1 MLVPSTESLER
12 ASCSAPVRHHSL
24 LQAAKSQAQE
34 ENKQVGAGLELS
46 HEDWRESE
54 GRWLARWLCEQTAEG
69 KSLPV
74 LPADR
79 APGDLLDLGVS
90 LKLAFYC

>member
-46 HEDWRESE
+46 HKDWGSLKE
-54 GRWLARWLCEQTAEG
+54 GGWLAGFVSKQLKENHFLCF
-69 KSLPV
+69 
-74 LPADR
+74 
-79 APGDLLDLGVS
+79 LLTEHQVTFWTSG
-90 LKLAFYC
+90 